1 MIHIIMN
8 IYNIPR
14 IIILIISFV
23 LLGFSFLL
31 SNVYAK
37 EYVNE
42 EFGIKFEY
50 PDEWELTTA
59 NENLSSFH
67 AEYDEI
73 LLANFHAD
81 PDPNIFNFVS
91 LAAYTNMTNP
101 DEFLKINKKEL
112 NTNEKA
118 NIEILDIKK
127 YNNIRG
133 ESTMLIKTMNTP
145 LLTKSE
151 RDFASLPS
159 SPNEITYILFYEDGT
174 GYKITFSFPPHI
186 AYKYQD
192 DVFSISLQIRN
203 NKM

>member
-1 MIHIIMN
+1 M
-8 IYNIPR
+8 
-14 IIILIISFV
+14 
-23 LLGFSFLL
+23 
-31 SNVYAK
+31 
-37 EYVNE
+37 NE

-50 PDEWELTTA
+50 PDEWKLTTA

-67 AEYDEI
+67 AEDDEI

-81 PDPNIFNFVS
+81 PDPSIFNFVS
-91 LAAYTNMTNP
+91 VTAYTNMTNP
-101 DEFLKINKKEL
+101 DEFIETFKKGL
-112 NTNEKA
+112 DTKEKA

-127 YNNIRG
+127 YTNVRAQ
-133 ESTMLIKTMNTP
+133 STIVIKTMYTP

-159 SPNEITYILFYEDGT
+159 PPNERTYILFYEDGT
-174 GYKITFSFPPHI
+174 GFKITYSFPSDI

-192 DVFSISLQIRN
+192 DVLSIVSQIRY

>member
-1 MIHIIMN
+1 MK
-8 IYNIPR
+8 IYNVSR
-14 IIILIISFV
+14 VILLVISFV

-31 SNVYAK
+31 SNVYAR

-50 PDEWELTTA
+50 PDEWKLITTA

-67 AEYDEI
+67 AEEDEI

-81 PDPNIFNFVS
+81 PDPSIFNFVS
-91 LAAYTNMTNP
+91 VAAYTNMTNP
-101 DEFLKINKKEL
+101 DEFLETFKKGL
-112 NTNEKA
+112 NTKEKA

-127 YNNIRG
+127 YSNVRAQ
-133 ESTMLIKTMNTP
+133 STILIKTIYTSIQTES
-145 LLTKSE
+145 LS
-151 RDFASLPS
+151 DFALS
-159 SPNEITYILFYEDGT
+159 SSSSNEITYILFYEDDT
-174 GYKITFSFPPHI
+174 GYKITYSLPPDI

-192 DVFSISLQIRN
+192 DVISIVSQIRD

>member
-1 MIHIIMN
+1 MN
-8 IYNIPR
+8 NYNITR
-14 IIILIISFV
+14 EILVVISFV

-37 EYVNE
+37 VYVNE

-50 PDEWELTTA
+50 PDEWKLTTA
-59 NENLSSFH
+59 NENLSSIH
-67 AEYDEI
+67 AEDDEI

-81 PDPNIFNFVS
+81 PDPSIFNFVS
-91 LAAYTNMTNP
+91 LAVYANMTNP
-101 DEFLKINKKEL
+101 DEFLKLIKKEL
-112 NTNEKA
+112 NANETA
-118 NIEILDIKK
+118 NIEILDIEK

-133 ESTMLIKTMNTP
+133 ESTMLIKVMYTP

-151 RDFASLPS
+151 RDLVSLPS
-159 SPNEITYILFYEDGT
+159 LPNEKTYILFYEDRT
-174 GYKITFSFPPHI
+174 GYKITYSFPSDI

-192 DVFSISLQIRN
+192 DVLSIVSQIRD

>member
-1 MIHIIMN
+1 MK
-8 IYNIPR
+8 IYNISR
-14 IIILIISFV
+14 VILLVISFV

-50 PDEWELTTA
+50 PDEWKLTTA

-67 AEYDEI
+67 AEDKEI
-73 LLANFHAD
+73 LLTNFYAN
-81 PDPNIFNFVS
+81 PDPSIFNFVS

-101 DEFLKINKKEL
+101 NEFLKTIKKEL
-112 NTNEKA
+112 DTNEKA
-118 NIEILDIKK
+118 NIEILDMKK
-127 YNNIRG
+127 YNNVRG
-133 ESTMLIKTMNTP
+133 EPTILIKTIHTP

-151 RDFASLPS
+151 RDFVSLIS
-159 SPNEITYILFYEDGT
+159 SPNEITYILFHKDRT
-174 GYKITFSFPPHI
+174 GYKITYSFSLEL

-192 DVFSISLQIRN
+192 DVFSIVSQIRDN
-203 NKM
+203 

>member
-1 MIHIIMN
+1 MK
-8 IYNIPR
+8 IYNSFR
-14 IIILIISFV
+14 VTLSVISFV

-37 EYVNE
+37 VYVTE

-50 PDEWELTTA
+50 PDEWKLTTA

-67 AEYDEI
+67 AEDDEI

-81 PDPNIFNFVS
+81 PDPSIFNFVS

-101 DEFLKINKKEL
+101 DEFLEIFKKEL
-112 NTNEKA
+112 NTAKKA
-118 NIEILDIKK
+118 NIEVLDIKK
-127 YNNIRG
+127 YTNVRG
-133 ESTMLIKTMNTP
+133 QPTILIKTTYTP
-145 LLTKSE
+145 IQTESLS
-151 RDFASLPS
+151 DFASS
-159 SPNEITYILFYEDGT
+159 SSSSNEVTYILFYEDKT
-174 GYKITFSFPPHI
+174 GFKITYSLPTDI

-192 DVFSISLQIRN
+192 DVFSIVSQIRD

>member
-1 MIHIIMN
+1 MN

-14 IIILIISFV
+14 ETLLVISFV

-37 EYVNE
+37 VYVNE

-50 PDEWELTTA
+50 PDEWKLTTA

-67 AEYDEI
+67 AEDDEV

-81 PDPNIFNFVS
+81 PDPIIFNFVS
-91 LAAYTNMTNP
+91 LAVYANMTNP
-101 DEFLKINKKEL
+101 DEFLKLIKKEL
-112 NTNEKA
+112 NTIETA
-118 NIEILDIKK
+118 NIEILDMKK

-133 ESTMLIKTMNTP
+133 ESTMLIKTMYTP

-151 RDFASLPS
+151 RNFASLPP
-159 SPNEITYILFYEDGT
+159 SPNERTYILFYEDGT
-174 GYKITFSFPPHI
+174 GYKITYSFPSDI

-192 DVFSISLQIRN
+192 DVLSIVYQIRD

>member
-1 MIHIIMN
+1 MN

-14 IIILIISFV
+14 ETLLFISFV
-23 LLGFSFLL
+23 LLGFSFVL

-37 EYVNE
+37 VYVNE

-50 PDEWELTTA
+50 PDEWKLTTA

-67 AEYDEI
+67 AVDDEI

-81 PDPNIFNFVS
+81 PDPSIFNFVS
-91 LAAYTNMTNP
+91 LAVYANMTNP
-101 DEFLKINKKEL
+101 DEFLKLIKKEL
-112 NTNEKA
+112 NTNETA
-118 NIEILDIKK
+118 NIKILDMKK

-133 ESTMLIKTMNTP
+133 ESTMLIKAMYT

-151 RDFASLPS
+151 RDFDSLTQ
-159 SPNEITYILFYEDGT
+159 SPNERTYILFYEDGT
-174 GYKITFSFPPHI
+174 GYKITYSFPSDI
-186 AYKYQD
+186 AYNYQD
-192 DVFSISLQIRN
+192 DVLSIVSQIRD

>member
-1 MIHIIMN
+1 MN

-14 IIILIISFV
+14 ETLLVISFV

-37 EYVNE
+37 IYVNE

-50 PDEWELTTA
+50 PDEWKLTTT

-67 AEYDEI
+67 AEDDEI

-81 PDPNIFNFVS
+81 PDPIIFNFVS
-91 LAAYTNMTNP
+91 LAVYANMTNP
-101 DEFLKINKKEL
+101 DEFLKLIKKEL
-112 NTNEKA
+112 NTIETA
-118 NIEILDIKK
+118 NIEILDMKK

-133 ESTMLIKTMNTP
+133 ESTMLIKTMYTP

-151 RDFASLPS
+151 RDFASLPP
-159 SPNEITYILFYEDGT
+159 SPNERTYILFYEDGT
-174 GYKITFSFPPHI
+174 GYKITYSFPSDI

-192 DVFSISLQIRN
+192 DVLSIVYQIRD

>member
-1 MIHIIMN
+1 MN

-14 IIILIISFV
+14 ETLLVISFV

-37 EYVNE
+37 VYVNE

-50 PDEWELTTA
+50 PDEWKLTTA

-67 AEYDEI
+67 AEDDEI

-81 PDPNIFNFVS
+81 PDPIIFNFVS
-91 LAAYTNMTNP
+91 LAVYANMTNP
-101 DEFLKINKKEL
+101 DEFLKLIKKEL
-112 NTNEKA
+112 NTIETA
-118 NIEILDIKK
+118 NIEILDMKK

-133 ESTMLIKTMNTP
+133 ESTMLIKTMYTP
-145 LLTKSE
+145 LLTKPE
-151 RDFASLPS
+151 RDFASLPP
-159 SPNEITYILFYEDGT
+159 SPNERTYILFYEDGT
-174 GYKITFSFPPHI
+174 GYKITYSFPSDI

-192 DVFSISLQIRN
+192 DVLSIVYQIRD

>member
-1 MIHIIMN
+1 MN

-14 IIILIISFV
+14 ETLLVISFV

-37 EYVNE
+37 VYVNE

-50 PDEWELTTA
+50 PDEWKLTTT

-67 AEYDEI
+67 AEDDEI

-81 PDPNIFNFVS
+81 PDPIIFNFVS
-91 LAAYTNMTNP
+91 LAVYANMTNP
-101 DEFLKINKKEL
+101 DEFLKLIKKEL
-112 NTNEKA
+112 NTIETA
-118 NIEILDIKK
+118 NIEILDMKK

-133 ESTMLIKTMNTP
+133 ESTMLIKTMYTP

-151 RDFASLPS
+151 RDFASLPP
-159 SPNEITYILFYEDGT
+159 SPNERTYILFYEDGT
-174 GYKITFSFPPHI
+174 GYKITYSFPSDI

-192 DVFSISLQIRN
+192 DVLSIVYQIRD

>member
-1 MIHIIMN
+1 MN

-14 IIILIISFV
+14 KTLLFISFV

-37 EYVNE
+37 VYVNE

-50 PDEWELTTA
+50 PDEWKLTTA

-67 AEYDEI
+67 AVDDEI
-73 LLANFHAD
+73 LLANFHAN
-81 PDPNIFNFVS
+81 PDPSIFNFVS
-91 LAAYTNMTNP
+91 LAVYANMTNP
-101 DEFLKINKKEL
+101 DEFLKLIKKEL
-112 NTNEKA
+112 NTNETA
-118 NIEILDIKK
+118 NIEILDMKK

-133 ESTMLIKTMNTP
+133 ESTMLIKAMYTP

-151 RDFASLPS
+151 RDFASLTL
-159 SPNEITYILFYEDGT
+159 SPNERTYILFYEDGT
-174 GYKITFSFPPHI
+174 GYKITYSFPSDI
-186 AYKYQD
+186 AYNYQD
-192 DVFSISLQIRN
+192 DVLSIVSQIRD

>member
-1 MIHIIMN
+1 MN
-8 IYNIPR
+8 IYNITLG
-14 IIILIISFV
+14 ILLVISFI

-31 SNVYAK
+31 SNIDAK

-50 PDEWELTTA
+50 PNGWELTTA
-59 NENLSSFH
+59 KENLSSFN
-67 AEYDEI
+67 AEYEET

-91 LAAYTNMTNP
+91 LVAYTNMTNP
-101 DEFLKINKKEL
+101 DEFLNIFKKEL
-112 NTNEKA
+112 NEKT

-127 YNNIRG
+127 YNNIRWQ
-133 ESTMLIKTMNTP
+133 STILIKTIHTP

-159 SPNEITYILFYEDGT
+159 TPNEKTYILFYKDGT
-174 GYKITFSFPPHI
+174 GYRITYSLPLDI

-192 DVFSISLQIRN
+192 DVLSIVSQIRD